1 MVCAGRGGRHS
12 SSVFGSSS
20 SSQTKAESFRHFSR
34 GRGLR
39 LSFGRGPTQPT
50 TSPCRGDNLVLVLVL
65 VLVLGFTATAG
76 WGWLSRLHRGW
87 W

>member
-1 MVCAGRGGRHS
+1 MVCAGWGGRHS
-12 SSVFGSSS
+12 TGVFGSTS

-34 GRGLR
+34 CRGLR

-50 TSPCRGDNLVLVLVL
+50 TGPCRCDNL

-76 WGWLSRLHRGW
+76 RGWLSRLHRGW

>member
-1 MVCAGRGGRHS
+1 MVVCAGWGGRHS
-12 SSVFGSSS
+12 TSVFGSSS

-34 GRGLR
+34 GCRLR
-39 LSFGRGPTQPT
+39 ISFRRGPTQPT
-50 TSPCRGDNLVLVLVL
+50 TSPRRGDNL